1 LGKSRAEQDELDP
14 VESKMTTMLKIAVIA
29 TVVAFSIPSA
39 ALALSQSMYN
49 STDVSPRSPWSI
61 YRSGPQQDPN
71 NAWDGYFANPQDNPN
86 YHGSN
91 GG

>member
-1 LGKSRAEQDELDP
+1 
-14 VESKMTTMLKIAVIA
+14 MTNMLKIAVIA

-39 ALALSQSMYN
+39 ALAQSRSMYN
-49 STDVSPRSPWSI
+49 STDVGPRNPWSI
-61 YRSGPQQDPN
+61 YRSGPQRDPN